1 MAAHN
6 TPGDVWIIVNN
17 KVIDVSEFVKTHPG
31 GEAAIMAFA
40 GKDASV
46 EWNMIH
52 KPDFLDIHVKDKI
65 LGEIGGTSKI
75 PIGNGSTTVA
85 SSGGG
90 LTMEEVAKHNK
101 ERLADAKSLRDEWR
115 AVAIVLLFV
124 PLCLLRRGT
133 GGLLRPGIRLCPSF
147 SSLRLR

>member
-1 MAAHN
+1 MIHKPDFLDIHVKDKILGEVGTGKPSKPTGGKKSGGGISAEDVAAHDK
-6 TPGDVWIIVNN
+6 PGDVWIIVNK
-17 KVIDVSEFVKTHPG
+17 KVIDVSDFVKTHPG

-75 PIGNGSTTVA
+75 PIGN
-85 SSGGG
+85 
-90 LTMEEVAKHNK
+90 E
-101 ERLADAKSLRDEWR
+101 
-115 AVAIVLLFV
+115 
-124 PLCLLRRGT
+124 
-133 GGLLRPGIRLCPSF
+133 
-147 SSLRLR
+147 